1 MKKMV
6 MFISALS
13 ALIMCGCN
21 STQACKSTSCAKS
34 TQDVSKCE
42 NSAKAQKSAYL
53 KVASYNIQYA
63 KTPTGRYWQSRKDG
77 AKNLLAYH
85 DFDIVGL
92 QEIHPHQIDYFMPK
106 HCAHI
111 GMGMNSTSK
120 DRIGST
126 PIMYRKDKVELLKW
140 GVFWISETP
149 EVMSKGWD
157 TSQRRICT
165 WGEFKDK
172 ASGKKLFYFNTHLDH
187 RGKIARFEGIKLLM
201 KKIPEIA
208 GDTPFV
214 LTGDFNIAIDSDP
227 IKPMLESKEFVHALD
242 ASIKKPYYPNKG
254 TFHGYTGIPKS
265 FIDYLFVSPKIKVL
279 SYAVLTDRIGNPNY
293 DPTKS
298 IKKQNVVDYPSDHFP
313 VVSEISF

>member
-1 MKKMV
+1 

-42 NSAKAQKSAYL
+42 NSAKAEKTAYL

-92 QEIHPHQIDYFMPK
+92 QEIHPHQIEYFMPK
-106 HCAHI
+106 HCAQI
-111 GMGMNSTSK
+111 GMGMNSTNK
-120 DRIGST
+120 DRIGSA

-187 RGKIARFEGIKLLM
+187 RGKVARVEGVKLLM

-214 LTGDFNIAIDSDP
+214 LTGDFNIALNSAP
-227 IKPMLESKEFVHALD
+227 IKPMLESKEFVHALN
-242 ASIKKPYYPNKG
+242 ASITKPYYPEMG
-254 TFHGYTGIPKS
+254 TFHGYTGIPRS

-298 IKKQNVVDYPSDHFP
+298 VKKQNMVDYASDHFP